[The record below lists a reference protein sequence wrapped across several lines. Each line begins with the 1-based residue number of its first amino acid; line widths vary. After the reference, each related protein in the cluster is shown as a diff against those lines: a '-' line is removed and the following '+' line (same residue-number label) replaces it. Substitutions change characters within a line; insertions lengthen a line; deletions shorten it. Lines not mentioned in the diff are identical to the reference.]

1 MPKSAIENML
11 IILVY
16 FQFAQLIYM
25 DISVSFYARD
35 FLMQKATILSIETM
49 KTTAEIYF
57 TVIN

>member
-16 FQFAQLIYM
+16 FQFAKLIYM
-25 DISVSFYARD
+25 DISVSFYAQD
-35 FLMQKATILSIETM
+35 FLMLKATILSIETM
-49 KTTAEIYF
+49 KTTADKYF